1 MIGYKCTDMNG
12 CCRGFKFEVG
22 KTYTKDT
29 PKEELKCCTD
39 KVFHFCRE
47 LFAIEKESK
56 YKLSESRLFEVIAG
70 DYVREGDKYG
80 TNSLTILREIEGDEK
95 LELINS
101 GNGNS
106 GNGNSGYRNS
116 GNWNSG
122 DGNSGDRNSG
132 DRNSGYRNSG
142 NWNSGDW
149 NSGDGNSG
157 DRNSGDRNS
166 GDRNSG
172 NWNSGDMNTGN
183 RNSGNGNSGDGNSG
197 DKNSG
202 DKNSGDG
209 NSGDRNSGYGNSGD
223 WNSGNG
229 NSGDWNSGDGNSGDR
244 NSGNWNSGDWNSGYF
259 NSDEPCLR
267 MFNKMTYCKRDDIN
281 IPSWCYFDLTVWVS
295 HDTATEEEK
304 KKYKNE
310 IEICGGFLKTIDYK
324 DAWRLAWNKASIEE
338 RKKLFE
344 LPNWDNEV
352 FKEITGIDAEKEI
365 LLK

>member
-39 KVFHFCRE
+39 NVFHFCRE
-47 LFAIEKESK
+47 LFAIEKESN

-101 GNGNS
+101 GYRNSGDRNS
-106 GNGNSGYRNS
+106 GNG
-116 GNWNSG
+116 
-122 DGNSGDRNSG
+122 NSG

-142 NWNSGDW
+142 NGNSGDGNSGNWNSGDKNSGDW
-149 NSGDGNSG
+149 NSGD
-157 DRNSGDRNS
+157 
-166 GDRNSG
+166 
-172 NWNSGDMNTGN
+172 
-183 RNSGNGNSGDGNSG
+183 
-197 DKNSG
+197 
-202 DKNSGDG
+202 
-209 NSGDRNSGYGNSGD
+209 GNSGD

-229 NSGDWNSGDGNSGDR
+229 NSGDS
-244 NSGNWNSGDWNSGYF
+244 NSGNWNSGYRNSGHRNSGDWNSGDWNSGNCNSGYF

-324 DAWRLAWNKASIEE
+324 DAWRLAWNKASIKE

-365 LLK
+365 LLN